1 MIQSCIRLRRRL
13 HVSIILFLIRNFSGK
28 GIKFKSSI
36 LVHLRVLIGKN
47 IGLSMLSA
55 IIKIVRRFILE
66 KMRPR
71 VHNLLVFV
79 HGSKRL
85 RNELMIA
92 YPNGLIHCRRCITGL
107 FKNRLIHNIYT
118 KLIKF
123 RLYAHI
129 FPCAPIISKNQS
141 QKMRIAGF
149 SAKPTELVMRVI
161 AILLPLHI
169 VFGL

>member
-1 MIQSCIRLRRRL
+1 VIQSCISLRRRL
-13 HVSIILFLIRNFSGK
+13 NVSIILFLIRNFSGK
-28 GIKFKSSI
+28 GIKFKGSI

-55 IIKIVRRFILE
+55 IIKIVRRSILD

-71 VHNLLVFV
+71 VHNLLIFV

-85 RNELMIA
+85 RNEWMIA
-92 YPNGLIHCRRCITGL
+92 YPNGLIHGRRCINRL

-118 KLIKF
+118 HL
-123 RLYAHI
+123 

-141 QKMRIAGF
+141 QKMRIGEF
-149 SAKPTELVMRVI
+149 SAKPAELVMRVI